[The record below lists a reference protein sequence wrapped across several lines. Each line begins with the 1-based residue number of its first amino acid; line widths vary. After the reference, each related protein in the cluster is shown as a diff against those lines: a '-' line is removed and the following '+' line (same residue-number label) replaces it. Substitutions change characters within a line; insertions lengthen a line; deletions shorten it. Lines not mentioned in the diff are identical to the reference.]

1 MTPLARDAAASDD
14 CIPATSLNATPLLG
28 PVDPL
33 EKRKLAK
40 KHFPAGGNA
49 GPDAASDTG
58 PPPVST
64 PSLKLYSAAIM
75 KAYSEYY
82 LQY

>member
-1 MTPLARDAAASDD
+1 MPLAREPTASDD
-14 CIPATSLNATPLLG
+14 FIPGTSLNATPLLG

-33 EKRKLAK
+33 EKRKMAK
-40 KHFPAGGNA
+40 RHVPAGGNA
-49 GPDAASDTG
+49 GPGAASDTG

-75 KAYSEYY
+75 KAYSKYC